1 MAAQTAVLD
10 LIHDWTAGEEGN
22 DAERLDALLTD
33 DFAGVGPLGFVLG
46 RKQWLERFRKGL
58 ENHKFAVEEPQVRDY
73 GGAAVVVGV
82 LAQETSLKGEDKSG
96 RFRVTLVAV
105 RPDDRWRLAH
115 LHIGV
120 LQEVSSR

>member
-10 LIHDWTAGEEGN
+10 
-22 DAERLDALLTD
+22 
-33 DFAGVGPLGFVLG
+33 
-46 RKQWLERFRKGL
+46 KQWLERFRKGL
-58 ENHKFAVEEPQVRDY
+58 ENHEFTVEDPRVREY

-82 LAQETSLKGEDKSG
+82 LAQETSLNGEDKSG

-105 RPDDRWRLAH
+105 RPADRWQLAH

-120 LQEVSSR
+120 LQEVMSR